1 MFSRKVSRVVKYG
14 LYGSVAIGGSVTA
27 VKLHDGDYDSLAIV
41 RLTRTA
47 CTAVE
52 IGRTYKSMLYSKEW
66 DRTSKEYLEVK
77 SQAHQIGAA
86 KLLELCKANKGVY
99 IKVGQHVGALDYL
112 LPNEY
117 VTTMRI
123 LHKDAP
129 RNTLDELYKVMKE
142 DLKKDVS
149 IDDLYLI
156 YKNVKIT
163 VSARFLGFSVF
174 LIHT

>member
-1 MFSRKVSRVVKYG
+1 MFARNVIRVVKYG
-14 LYGSVAIGGSVTA
+14 LYGSAAVGVAAGVHQF
-27 VKLHDGDYDSLAIV
+27 HDDYDSIAVV

-47 CTAVE
+47 YTALE

-66 DRTSKEYLEVK
+66 DTTSPEYLEVK
-77 SQAHQIGAA
+77 SQAHQIGAE

-129 RNTLDELYKVMKE
+129 KNDVEDLYKVIKE
-142 DLKKDVS
+142 ELKQDVS
-149 IDDLYLI
+149 
-156 YKNVKIT
+156 
-163 VSARFLGFSVF
+163 FFW
-174 LIHT
+174 

>member
-1 MFSRKVSRVVKYG
+1 MISRRISRVVKYG
-14 LYGSVAIGGSVTA
+14 LYGSVAIGGSVA
-27 VKLHDGDYDSLAIV
+27 ALKLHDDYGSLAVV

-47 CTAVE
+47 VTAVE
-52 IGRTYKSMLYSKEW
+52 IGRTYKTILYSKDW
-66 DRTSKEYLEVK
+66 DKTSQEYFEAK
-77 SQAHQIGAA
+77 SQAHQIGAE
-86 KLLELCKANKGVY
+86 KLLKLCKANKGVY

-129 RNTLDELYKVMKE
+129 KNTVEELFNVIRE

-149 IDDLYLI
+149 IALALI
-156 YKNVKIT
+156 NLI
-163 VSARFLGFSVF
+163 SVNN
-174 LIHT
+174 